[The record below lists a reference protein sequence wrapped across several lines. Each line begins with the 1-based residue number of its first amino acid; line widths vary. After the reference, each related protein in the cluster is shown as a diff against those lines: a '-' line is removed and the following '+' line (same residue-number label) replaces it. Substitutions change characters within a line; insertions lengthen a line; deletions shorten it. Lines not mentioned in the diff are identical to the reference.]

1 MIVRLLLGLVG
12 TCTRNWKVWSTL
24 DWPWGKTPAF
34 DELPTPIVAAVHGTC
49 VEGPSVGHGRFHATQ
64 VMIDR
69 VSLDVRH
76 RLLAAL
82 CQAVPARLPVI
93 EATDKD
99 AVGLYTAND
108 FVTTSLSGK
117 YLVSNASA
125 CTWMRMPTAG
135 ENPTT

>member
-1 MIVRLLLGLVG
+1 
-12 TCTRNWKVWSTL
+12 
-24 DWPWGKTPAF
+24 
-34 DELPTPIVAAVHGTC
+34 
-49 VEGPSVGHGRFHATQ
+49 
-64 VMIDR
+64 MIDR